1 MRRRRP
7 LIPASVVAIAAV
19 SLLAAGCGSSNS
31 SASSDASSSGGPQ
44 TQAQIQTENQ
54 ELIRFTDCMRSH
66 GVPSLP
72 DPTSDPH
79 AFKEALDPATEQSPA
94 FGSAM
99 TACHHLL
106 PGGGSHS
113 QPTPP
118 SPAQTAALLAF
129 ARCLRGHGFPRFPDP
144 SSTGDITHEMLAS
157 AGINLQQPEVVQAA
171 DACTSVTHGLLTRA
185 DVARFV
191 AGH

>member
-1 MRRRRP
+1 
-7 LIPASVVAIAAV
+7 
-19 SLLAAGCGSSNS
+19 
-31 SASSDASSSGGPQ
+31 
-44 TQAQIQTENQ
+44 
-54 ELIRFTDCMRSH
+54 MRSH

-72 DPTSDPH
+72 DPTSNPH

-99 TACHHLL
+99 TDCHHLL

-113 QPTPP
+113 EPTPA

-129 ARCLRGHGFPRFPDP
+129 ARCLRSHGFRHFPDP
-144 SSTGDITHEMLAS
+144 STSGQITHEMLAS
-157 AGINLQQPEVVQAA
+157 AGISLQQPAVVQAA
-171 DACTSVTHGLLTRA
+171 DTCTSVTHGLLTRA